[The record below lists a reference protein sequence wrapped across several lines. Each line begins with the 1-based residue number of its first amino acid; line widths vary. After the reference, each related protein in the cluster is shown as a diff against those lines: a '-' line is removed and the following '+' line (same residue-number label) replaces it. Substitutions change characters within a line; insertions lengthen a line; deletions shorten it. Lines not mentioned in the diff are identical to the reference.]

1 MTLTRREFAVGLAG
15 VAAAQAAALP
25 GSILVHEHVL
35 VDFVGA
41 DEIKPGRYDAD
52 EVFRAAL
59 PKLKQ
64 IAALGCRRFQDCT
77 PNFLGRDPRLLQ
89 RLASA
94 SGIEIWTNTG
104 LYSARQHKYLP
115 AYAKTESASQIAKR
129 WVAEWR
135 NGVDGVKPRF
145 IKIGVNNG
153 PLNALDRKIVEAGA
167 LASKETGLTLAS
179 HTGNG
184 IAAMEEVEI
193 VQKAGASPSRF
204 VWVHA
209 YREKDHAV
217 HEKVARAGA
226 WVEFDGLGE
235 KSADWHL
242 ECIRHMGKAGL
253 LNRTLLS
260 HDAGW
265 FHVGEPGGG
274 NFRDYSF
281 LYTAFLSRLT
291 AAEAKQLLIDNP
303 VSAYGR
309 S

>member
-1 MTLTRREFAVGLAG
+1 MLTRREFAGC
-15 VAAAQAAALP
+15 VASAAIARAAALP
-25 GSILVHEHVL
+25 GSILVHEHIL
-35 VDFVGA
+35 VDFIGA
-41 DEIKPGRYDAD
+41 DAIKPGRYNAD
-52 EVFRAAL
+52 EVFRLAL
-59 PKLKQ
+59 PKLKE
-64 IAALGCRRFQDCT
+64 IAALGCRRFLDCT

-89 RLASA
+89 RLAGA

-104 LYSARQHKYLP
+104 LYSARQHKFLP
-115 AYAKTESASQIAKR
+115 AYAKTETAAQIAKR
-129 WVAEWR
+129 WAAEWR

-153 PLNALDRKIVEAGA
+153 PLDDLDRKIVEAAA
-167 LASKETGLTLAS
+167 LASKETGLTFAS

-184 IAAMEEVEI
+184 IAALEEVEI
-193 VQKAGASPSRF
+193 VQKAGGATSKF

-209 YREKDHAV
+209 YREKDHAI

-226 WVEFDGLGE
+226 WVEFDGLGD

-260 HDAGW
+260 QDSGW
-265 FHVGEPGGG
+265 YHVGEPGGG
-274 NFRDYSF
+274 NFRNYSF
-281 LYTAFLSRLT
+281 LYTGFLPRLT

-303 VSAYGR
+303 VAAYGP
-309 S
+309 